1 LCAAAGREIVI
12 QADMIEL
19 SVPARQRV
27 TDLFAEEDVA
37 EAEQLLQHCT
47 DDPRL
52 IADVTR
58 QGIDRFLL
66 AMIRLSG
73 GQLDRLGAA
82 ISLFRRDWR
91 DLLCAAGFE
100 EVAAHLAW
108 RPRRLDGDT
117 RRRWSEG
124 DRTAGFEFLEN
135 EEVEILRGTDR
146 GRKARIAAIL
156 SFEPE
161 PRYLVYLDDG
171 NTREAYERT
180 LLRSAR

>member
-1 LCAAAGREIVI
+1 
-12 QADMIEL
+12 MMEL

-27 TDLFAEEDVA
+27 TELFAEEYVA
-37 EAEQLLQHCT
+37 EAEQLLRHCT
-47 DDPRL
+47 DNPLL

-58 QGIDRFLL
+58 QGSDRILF

-73 GQLDRLGAA
+73 GRLDRLGDA

-100 EVAAHLAW
+100 EVDAHLAW
-108 RPRRLDGDT
+108 RPRRLDADT

-124 DRTAGFEFLEN
+124 DRTAGFELLAN
-135 EEVEILRGTDR
+135 EEVEILHGTDR
-146 GRKARIAAIL
+146 GRKATIAAIL

-161 PRYLVYLDDG
+161 PCYLVYLDGG
-171 NTREAYERT
+171 NTREAYECA
-180 LLRSAR
+180 LLRRAG